1 MAAFLDRLGRI
12 SFARRRLVV
21 VVWAILLAAFATG
34 AFLFSGPTVTNF
46 TIPGTESQAAL
57 ETLQER
63 FPTLGVAGA
72 SARVVVAAPQ
82 GETLDQDDWAVIGSL
97 VADLQRAPQVAMA
110 VNPMLLGAVDPSGRM
125 AYIQVSYTVPMTH
138 ITQEARDALLA
149 VAEEGRAA
157 GLTVEVGGDALSL
170 IPVVGGEEVL
180 GVLVA
185 AVVLVITLGS
195 LLAAGLPLVTAIVG
209 VGIGVSAVGIA
220 THVHELTSFTFT
232 LALMLGLAVAIDYS
246 LFIVSRH
253 RHELAVGRD
262 GIDAAGRALA
272 TAGSAVLFAGSTVI
286 IALLALAVVGIPI
299 LLEVGVA
306 AAFTVMVSVLVALTL
321 LPALLG
327 FLGDRLRPAHDPE
340 GDAASPGAVVRW
352 ARVVTT
358 RPVLV
363 AVVAAATL
371 LVLAI
376 PAASLR
382 LGLPDDGMSASD
394 TTQRKSYD
402 LLSAAF
408 GPGVNGPL
416 VIVMD
421 VRETED
427 GQAALRDAT
436 ATVGAVPGV
445 VSTTMAF
452 FDTAREYALFQVIPT
467 GGPNSVETE
476 RVVHAIRDV
485 SHDLEARTGATL
497 AVTGRTALNIDVSE
511 RIADAMVPYLLLVV
525 GLSLLLLGIVFR
537 SVLVPVKATLGFVLS
552 LAATLGI
559 VVAVFQWGWLSDL
572 VGIPEPGPV
581 LNLLPIIIIGVVF
594 GLAMDYEV
602 FLVTRMREEHAR
614 GAGPVQAVVSGFG
627 HGGRVVAAAATIMI
641 SVFAGFAVSADP
653 MVKTTGFALAMAV
666 LFDAFVV
673 RMTIVPAVMAI
684 MGDRAWWL
692 PRWLD
697 RLLPDVHLEGE
708 PEAGLERKPGVEP
721 MG

>member
-1 MAAFLDRLGRI
+1 
-12 SFARRRLVV
+12 
-21 VVWAILLAAFATG
+21 
-34 AFLFSGPTVTNF
+34 
-46 TIPGTESQAAL
+46 
-57 ETLQER
+57 
-63 FPTLGVAGA
+63 
-72 SARVVVAAPQ
+72 
-82 GETLDQDDWAVIGSL
+82 
-97 VADLQRAPQVAMA
+97 
-110 VNPMLLGAVDPSGRM
+110 
-125 AYIQVSYTVPMTH
+125 
-138 ITQEARDALLA
+138 
-149 VAEEGRAA
+149 
-157 GLTVEVGGDALSL
+157 
-170 IPVVGGEEVL
+170 VGGEEVL

-195 LLAAGLPLVTAIVG
+195 LLAAGLPLVMAIVG

-220 THVHELTSFTFT
+220 THFAELTSFTFT

-253 RHELAVGRD
+253 RHELAVGNA
-262 GIDAAGRALA
+262 GVDAAGRALA
-272 TAGSAVLFAGSTVI
+272 TAGAAVLFAGSTVV
-286 IALLALAVVGIPI
+286 IALLALGVVGIPI
-299 LLEVGVA
+299 LLEVGLA

-340 GDAASPGAVVRW
+340 TDSAGPGAVVRW
-352 ARVVTT
+352 ARFVTA
-358 RPVLV
+358 RPVRV
-363 AVVAAATL
+363 AVVAAAIL

-382 LGLPDDGMSASD
+382 LGLPDDGMAASG
-394 TTQRKSYD
+394 TTERTAYD
-402 LLSAAF
+402 LLSGAF

-416 VIVMD
+416 VVVMD
-421 VRETED
+421 IRDTED
-427 GQAALRDAT
+427 GQAALRDAI
-436 ATVGAVPGV
+436 AAVGAVPGV

-452 FDTAREYALFQVIPT
+452 FDTAGEYALFQVIPT

-476 RVVHAIRDV
+476 QVVHAIRAV

-511 RIADAMVPYLLLVV
+511 RIADAMVPYLLVVV

-552 LAATLGI
+552 LAATLGV

-572 VGIPEPGPV
+572 IGIPEPGPV

-614 GAGPVQAVVSGFG
+614 GAGPVDAVVSGFG

-641 SVFAGFAVSADP
+641 AVFAGFAVSADP
-653 MVKTTGFALAMAV
+653 MVKTAGFALAVAI

-673 RMTIVPAVMAI
+673 RMTIVPAVMSI
-684 MGDRAWWL
+684 LGERAWWL

-697 RLLPDVHLEGE
+697 RVLPDVHIEGE
-708 PEAGLERKPGVEP
+708 PGPSSQP
-721 MG
+721 S